1 MELAKNTGSVAS
13 EYIIS
18 QIESLNGEID
28 SLKSK
33 VSELESNS
41 VDINSSSLNLDIIVS
56 NLKKFNCEVD
66 DASLDDKRLLLSTI
80 IDSIV
85 WDDASGN
92 LSIVYMG
99 AKMDDLVSLSDG
111 SHFYGDGR
119 SYINER

>member
-18 QIESLNGEID
+18 QIEGLNGEID

-33 VSELESNS
+33 VSELESSS
-41 VDINSSSLNLDIIVS
+41 VDINSASLNLDIIVS
-56 NLKKFNCEVD
+56 NLKKFNYEVD

-80 IDSIV
+80 VDSIV

-111 SHFYGDGR
+111 SHFCSDGR
-119 SYINER
+119 SYIYE